1 MMPPSAA
8 PTAPPAAAKGA
19 RTNYWAHLHKLG
31 FDPTYLQQVYGR
43 AYAAGASYLEAG
55 TASAED
61 RQLVAMHTAALE
73 LCAALHLRTLQLAQ
87 PQRVAEIQQDW
98 IAGAQQDFVE
108 ALAQYSWKMLS
119 AYNPRPTFE
128 RRPQPTSSSAST
140 MEQVQAEVLQPGAG
154 PSSSST
160 NTAAATSAP
169 ARPAQPPPP
178 PQQQQ
183 QQQQQ
188 PAAQQHESRAKG
200 KQRGRRAG
208 AKVQARRAQHA
219 AQHMAA
225 QPPVAAQRG
234 SQQPAPASSKHALTV
249 CAATIERIAQGAFN
263 TVAALIARTART
275 TPHRRHLRRKARAV
289 PRGAASV
296 PSSAPAQPQP
306 STPQPQ
312 PAAGSAGVGP
322 VTDVQQVEGR
332 DKRARSHS
340 RRHSIDMADDPV
352 SRAAWRVR
360 PPE

>member
-1 MMPPSAA
+1 MQHRCLPP
-8 PTAPPAAAKGA
+8 PQGA
-19 RTNYWAHLHKLG
+19 RATHQGHLLELG
-31 FDPTYLQQVYGR
+31 FDSTYLPQVYER
-43 AYAAGASYLEAG
+43 AFAAGTSYREAG
-55 TASAED
+55 DASAED
-61 RQLVAMHTAALE
+61 GLLVAMHTAALD

-87 PQRVAEIQQDW
+87 PQRATEVQQEWVAGPEKGFRD
-98 IAGAQQDFVE
+98 
-108 ALAQYSWKMLS
+108 ALTQHSWVLLQ
-119 AYNPRPTFE
+119 AYRPTFE
-128 RRPQPTSSSAST
+128 RQRPQPAGSSAST
-140 MEQVQAEVLQPGAG
+140 MEQVQVEVLQPGAA
-154 PSSSST
+154 PSSSLTS
-160 NTAAATSAP
+160 TAAATSAP
-169 ARPAQPPPP
+169 ARPAQP
-178 PQQQQ
+178 QQQQ
-183 QQQQQ
+183 QRQ
-188 PAAQQHESRAKG
+188 PAAQQPATRAKG

-225 QPPVAAQRG
+225 QPPVAAQR
-234 SQQPAPASSKHALTV
+234 SPQQPAPALSKQALTV
-249 CAATIERIAQGAFN
+249 CAATIERIAQGAF
-263 TVAALIARTART
+263 TTMAALIARTAHT
-275 TPHRRHLRRKARAV
+275 APHRRHLRRKARAV

-322 VTDVQQVEGR
+322 VTGVRQVEGR